1 MAHTHTCKV
10 CNEKFTVSNILKC
23 HMLIHTSV
31 RSLNYYLASHVN
43 KLIERLIPF
52 DISYYLAF
60 HSHLSQFICR
70 LKYKVGLRFSM
81 EGTSVEC
88 CLVMLCCSDLIDIQL
103 SVDEKPNE
111 DLTQRFIDKSR
122 GLSQTSHSTEQSV
135 FSSECVRVDT
145 SSQLD
150 TAEDCKQFHAHECP
164 FSCNVCN
171 EKFTQSRH
179 LKYHMRIHSGEMSV
193 ECGTHTHL

>member
-1 MAHTHTCKV
+1 
-10 CNEKFTVSNILKC
+10 
-23 HMLIHTSV
+23 MLIHTSV

-81 EGTSVEC
+81 EGISVEC
-88 CLVMLCCSDLIDIQL
+88 CLVMLCCSGLIDIQL
-103 SVDEKPNE
+103 SVDEKTNE
-111 DLTQRFIDKSR
+111 DLTQSFTDKSR

-135 FSSECVRVDT
+135 FSSEYVRVDT
-145 SSQLD
+145 SCQLD
-150 TAEDCKQFHAHECP
+150 TALLRIVNSLIHFVILRC
-164 FSCNVCN
+164 
-171 EKFTQSRH
+171 T
-179 LKYHMRIHSGEMSV
+179 LKVTNTGVNCVTRSL
-193 ECGTHTHL
+193 HTHVT